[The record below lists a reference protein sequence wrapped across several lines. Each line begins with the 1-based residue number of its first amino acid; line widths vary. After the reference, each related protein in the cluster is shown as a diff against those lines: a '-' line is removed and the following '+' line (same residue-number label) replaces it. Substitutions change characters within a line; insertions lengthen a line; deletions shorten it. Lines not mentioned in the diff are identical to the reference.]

1 MIALVFVRLKSS
13 VDNPY
18 LPYSPHLTSNTLTS
32 SSSQV
37 SNRDGMGLW
46 GKGEDRSF
54 FNKALH
60 NSNALD
66 NKCRIKVII
75 YVDDKKPN

>member
-1 MIALVFVRLKSS
+1 MGLKSS
-13 VDNPY
+13 EDNPY

-37 SNRDGMGLW
+37 SNCDGMGLW

-54 FNKALH
+54 FNNAFH
-60 NSNALD
+60 NASLD

>member
-1 MIALVFVRLKSS
+1 MRLESS

-60 NSNALD
+60 NNNDLD